1 MGGTEIF
8 FLVVLGVIIFGPE
21 KLPDLARKAARV
33 VNYLRGVA
41 NNARQT
47 LSEELGPE
55 FSEMDLRDFHPR
67 TFVAKHLLSDEQ
79 QMVKDLRTVADEVAS
94 PLSPTASVPRA
105 SAPAQPRPR
114 PTPPFDT
121 EAT

>member
-8 FLVVLGVIIFGPE
+8 FLAVLGVVIFGPE

-33 VNYLRGVA
+33 VHYLRGVA

-47 LSEELGPE
+47 LTEELGPE
-55 FSEMDLRDFHPR
+55 FAGMDLRDLNPR
-67 TFVAKHLLSDEQ
+67 TFVEKHVLSETSVVTQ
-79 QMVKDLRTVADEVAS
+79 ELHSVSTEVRA
-94 PLSPTASVPRA
+94 PVPAPPRA
-105 SAPAQPRPR
+105 PIRPA
-114 PTPPFDT
+114 FDS